1 MGDLLSTVMRW
12 LEARLTDIG
21 QGNVALAL
29 AATGVL
35 LAVGILLGLFTRRV
49 FRRFDRRLAT
59 WEGTRLRGFR
69 LQRQEL
75 LSAEDTTNIVRG
87 VVRWLS
93 YAVYVF
99 LAYVVLQ
106 LIFLA
111 FPTTRPVGT
120 RLLTSL
126 VGAVGS
132 IGASIVNFL
141 PSLFL
146 LTLFYVLFSRAAKVT
161 GLVFRGLSI
170 GRIKVAGFDPEWA
183 KPTFKIVQF
192 LIWVFFLVIAF
203 PYLPGS
209 NSPAFQGV
217 SIFLGV
223 LLSLGSTGAASNV
236 VSGIV
241 LTYTRAFR
249 AGDRVRIG
257 ATIGTVVDR
266 TLFVTRVRTSKLAV
280 ITIPNSIV
288 MNSHVVN
295 YTTDASKSGVF
306 LQTKVTIGYDV
317 PWRKVQE
324 LLLEAARATDQIES
338 DPEPFVLQ
346 TALDDFNVSY
356 ELNAATRRPHAMPTI
371 YSDLHGNIQ
380 DRFHEAGIEIASPH
394 LHALRDGNQP
404 AVPAENLSP
413 DFRPGAF
420 RFVGLGP

>member
-1 MGDLLSTVMRW
+1 MGDALSTLMNW
-12 LEARLTDIG
+12 FEARLTEIG
-21 QGNVALAL
+21 QGNLAMALI
-29 AATGVL
+29 ATGVL
-35 LAVGILLGLFTRRV
+35 LAVGILAGLATRSL

-75 LSAEDTTNIVRG
+75 LSAEDTTNIARG
-87 VVRWLS
+87 VVRWVS

-111 FPTTRPVGT
+111 FPATRPVGT

-126 VGAVGS
+126 AGAVGS

-141 PSLFL
+141 PNL
-146 LTLFYVLFSRAAKVT
+146 LLLALFYVLASRASKVT

-183 KPTFKIVQF
+183 RPTFKIVQF

-209 NSPAFQGV
+209 DSPAFQGI

-236 VSGIV
+236 VAGIV

-257 ATIGTVVDR
+257 TTVGTVVDR
-266 TLFVTRVRTSKLAV
+266 SLFVTRVRTSKLAV
-280 ITIPNSIV
+280 ITIPNSVV
-288 MNSHVVN
+288 MSSHVEN
-295 YTTDASKSGVF
+295 YTTDASESGVF
-306 LQTKVTIGYDV
+306 LHTKVTIGYDV
-317 PWRKVQE
+317 PWRQVHE
-324 LLLEAARATDQIES
+324 LLLDAARATDQVET

-356 ELNAATRRPHAMPTI
+356 EVNAATRRPHAMPTI
-371 YSDLHGNIQ
+371 YSNLHQNIQ
-380 DRFHEAGIEIASPH
+380 DRFHGAGIEIASPH

-404 AVPAENLSP
+404 AVPSENLSD
-413 DFRPGAF
+413 DFMPGAF
-420 RFVGLGP
+420 RFTGPAV